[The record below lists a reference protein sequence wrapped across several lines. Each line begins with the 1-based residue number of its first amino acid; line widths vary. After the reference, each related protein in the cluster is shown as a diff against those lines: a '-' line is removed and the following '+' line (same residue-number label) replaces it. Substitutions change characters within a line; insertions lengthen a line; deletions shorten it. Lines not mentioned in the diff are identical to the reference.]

1 MEQPGPSGFV
11 LGNMAVVSRTK
22 KRGQSAIKKARKQRK
37 AQQKRNEVPTTLT
50 LGEYLSSPQLIA
62 RAVKRQRTEDP
73 YFKPRGNKSKPGTN
87 VENRLGAPFARGE
100 LSAVIDPATAQIV
113 TYVNQGTGIS
123 AYPVPVNQPRRTYA
137 NVAGNRLRSAVLL
150 PITMPLNAAG
160 SALRSGRV
168 ESARQKRKRMVN
180 LSVNNKF
187 MREVGRLSKQ
197 FNRHSQQA
205 NNAKNTPL
213 ERPLRALA
221 LANRAEINRLVK
233 EEANRLNAKVKANG
247 DNVSRTAIMNAI
259 KNSLIKMS
267 PLMASLF
274 RLT

>member
-1 MEQPGPSGFV
+1 MGSM
-11 LGNMAVVSRTK
+11 NTRTRRSQAAL
-22 KRGQSAIKKARKQRK
+22 KRARRQRK
-37 AQQKRNEVPTTLT
+37 AQQKRNKIPTNLT
-50 LGEYLSSPQLIA
+50 VGAFLSSPELIA

-73 YFKPRGNKSKPGTN
+73 YFKPRGNRSKPGTN
-87 VENRLGAPFARGE
+87 VENRLASPFARGE
-100 LSAVIDPATAQIV
+100 LSAVIDPASAQIV
-113 TYVNQGTGIS
+113 TYVNRGAGMS

-137 NVAGNRLRSAVLL
+137 NTLRSALL
-150 PITMPLNAAG
+150 LPLNAAG
-160 SALRSGRV
+160 SAVRSGMV

-187 MREVGRLSKQ
+187 MREVGRLSNQ

-205 NNAKNTPL
+205 NLAENTSNKRRFR
-213 ERPLRALA
+213 EKA

-233 EEANRLNAKVKANG
+233 EEANRLNDKVKANG

-274 RLT
+274 RLR